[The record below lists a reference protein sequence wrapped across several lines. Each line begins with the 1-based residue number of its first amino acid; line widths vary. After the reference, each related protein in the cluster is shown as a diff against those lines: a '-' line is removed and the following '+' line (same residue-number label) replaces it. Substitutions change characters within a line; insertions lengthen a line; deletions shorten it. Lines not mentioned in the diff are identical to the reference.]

1 MAILRDGAMMRRWDQ
16 WQICIQH
23 AGLAAPL
30 WIQQIVF
37 SDAACVIRMVAAT
50 MKMN

>member
-1 MAILRDGAMMRRWDQ
+1 MRRRGTSGKY
-16 WQICIQH
+16 IKH

-37 SDAACVIRMVAAT
+37 SDAACVIRMVAAR
-50 MKMN
+50 